1 LDKRIQEKKEI
12 QEKLIF
18 KEFCHNS
25 KDINLIYND
34 FLHLDSSKHRHK
46 NGSPDFF
53 NEKNS
58 IVVELTEYH
67 RDIYSNQSIRTL
79 VSVEIEIILVFIL
92 KLLLQLNS
100 NRSIVIA
107 GFLVS
112 KCETPEIIPA
122 RELESICQSIL
133 KNARDHFRSLIP
145 PRRLNV
151 FLNLKNVWQIHK
163 KKKLQKQ
170 LSESIAQYIHSLPN
184 DDNEIDPDPSNPLPD
199 DLSHFI
205 SYMTTE
211 RTILDSDELDS
222 DDTKMIW
229 QVVEAAIADVV
240 ADSVDSIIKGK
251 DEKIDSYK
259 KNLEQ
264 NCEIWLLIHS
274 SRCPT
279 VGIPDTGRVSTY
291 GRITNELRARC
302 FKTSFDRV
310 YYFDKAESNV
320 IQLKIER

>member
-1 LDKRIQEKKEI
+1 MDKETQKKKEI
-12 QEKLIF
+12 QEKLVF
-18 KEFCHNS
+18 EEFCHNV
-25 KDINLIYND
+25 KDINLICND
-34 FLHLDSSKHRHK
+34 FLHLDSSDYPHK

-67 RDIYSNQSIRTL
+67 RDIHSNQSMRTL
-79 VSVEIEIILVFIL
+79 VSAEIEIILVFIL
-92 KLLLQLNS
+92 KLLLHLNS

-112 KCETPEIIPA
+112 KCETPKIIHA
-122 RELESICQSIL
+122 RKLESICKSIL
-133 KNARDHFRSLIP
+133 ENARDHFRSLSP
-145 PRRLNV
+145 LRRLNV
-151 FLNLKNVWQIHK
+151 FPNLKNIWQIQD

-184 DDNEIDPDPSNPLPD
+184 DNNEIDPDPFNPLPD

-211 RTILDSDELDS
+211 RTILDSDDEV
-222 DDTKMIW
+222 IW

-240 ADSVDSIIKGK
+240 TDSVDSIIKGK

-264 NCEIWLLIHS
+264 NCEICLLIHS
-274 SRCPT
+274 SRYPT
-279 VGIPDTGRVSTY
+279 VGIPDVGRVSTY
-291 GRITNELRARC
+291 GHITNELRERY

-310 YYFDKAESNV
+310 YYFDKAESKV